1 MHRVL
6 WAVTHESK
14 KQRERAVDDIKE
26 LNVSGY
32 LRKIRTGPEQGVIV
46 SGIKLRDV
54 ASLQGWVLL
63 RAAVQVG
70 CCARARSLPRP
81 RARRKF
87 CAVCAWV
94 ARCSVCVCV

>member
-54 ASLQGWVLL
+54 TSEAPGVGVAPSGSPGGLL
-63 RAAVQVG
+63 
-70 CCARARSLPRP
+70 RP
-81 RARRKF
+81 RAL
-87 CAVCAWV
+87 AA
-94 ARCSVCVCV
+94 